1 MKVYIRLADAIGPT
15 LASAFEDL
23 VVRTE
28 TVITGEVIDDAALH
42 GLIARCRDLGIGML
56 DIHVEGRHESP
67 EAWNDRISTEVSA
80 TPDGMRS
87 NEGRS

>member
-15 LASAFEDL
+15 LASAFDDL
-23 VVRTE
+23 TVRTE

-56 DIHVEGRHESP
+56 DIRVEGRHESP
-67 EAWNDRISTEVSA
+67 DDWSSRIHGEFSRPPNRE
-80 TPDGMRS
+80 
-87 NEGRS
+87 